1 LVAGDALRDMS
12 MLYYLAKIT
21 PEFAVEVR
29 ACPELV
35 RGLFY
40 GDHSLQRS
48 DFEKKADIIDGNWLN
63 LGRLA
68 STLARPG
75 QQPVEFVAQDT
86 WLSKAVNGSG
96 ADDLGI
102 ELGYG
107 PVWALTP
114 HRVAE
119 IAKGLKAESAALPAE
134 PSPASAG
141 GSRGAEAPLLHPITA
156 VEPHIRAPQ
165 AQPTE
170 TARDRAIRSF

>member
-1 LVAGDALRDMS
+1 MS
-12 MLYYLAKIT
+12 MVYYLAKIT
-21 PEFAVEVR
+21 PGFAVEVR
-29 ACPELV
+29 ASPELV

-40 GDHSLQRS
+40 GNGSPQRS
-48 DFEKKADIIDGNWLN
+48 DFTKKTDIIDGNWLH

-68 STLARPG
+68 STCAQPG
-75 QQPVEFVAQDT
+75 PQPVEFVAQDT
-86 WLSKAVNGSG
+86 WLSKAVNGTG

-134 PSPASAG
+134 PSELDDDDDSKFLYGVAVYEIYRFYLAAARQG
-141 GSRGAEAPLLHPITA
+141 RTVVGAVL
-156 VEPHIRAPQ
+156 
-165 AQPTE
+165 
-170 TARDRAIRSF
+170 

>member
-1 LVAGDALRDMS
+1 MS
-12 MLYYLAKIT
+12 MVYYLAKIT

-29 ACPELV
+29 ARPELV

-40 GDHSLQRS
+40 GNDSLQRS
-48 DFEKKADIIDGNWLN
+48 DFRKKTDIIDGNWLR

-68 STLARPG
+68 STFAQPG
-75 QQPVEFVAQDT
+75 PQPVEFVAQDT

-114 HRVAE
+114 RRVAE

-134 PSPASAG
+134 PSELDDDDSMLLY
-141 GSRGAEAPLLHPITA
+141 GAA
-156 VEPHIRAPQ
+156 VYEIYRFYLA
-165 AQPTE
+165 A
-170 TARDRAIRSF
+170 ARQGRTVVGVVL